1 MAFIRS
7 KRLKGRDYAYLVESV
22 WDTEKKASRQHTI
35 KYLGP
40 AEKVKLEDVPEE
52 YHSDKVR
59 AFVLRNSV
67 LAAHRRARFIADL
80 RDRLLT
86 AVLDGNLPRTKTVA
100 AEGLKSLGV
109 DQLYVHAITQVMYT
123 VGEMWAR
130 RDLYVSHE
138 HLATNTMTRAVAD
151 MNAAIRWTG
160 RKRGTAVVCTPDGER
175 HKFAAEVLR
184 GLLLNRGF
192 ETLDISDSAPTDS
205 IVAFVESRQPDLVLV
220 SVTMIEHLSMAGR
233 LLSAMQ
239 RALPEAR
246 VIVGGQGVAEGRIE
260 RIPEGVLIAGPDT
273 LEVLDHLSAMHGLTT
288 S

>member
-1 MAFIRS
+1 MAFIRT

-22 WDTEKKASRQHTI
+22 WDPEKKASRQHTI

-52 YHSDKVR
+52 YRNDKVR
-59 AFVLRNSV
+59 AFILRNSV

-86 AVLDGNLPRTKTVA
+86 SILDGNVPRTKAAT
-100 AEGLKSLGV
+100 AEGMKSLGV
-109 DQLYVHAITQVMYT
+109 DQLYLHVITQVMYT

-130 RDLYVSHE
+130 RDIYVSHE
-138 HLATNTMTRAVAD
+138 HLATNTMTQAVTD
-151 MNAAIRWTG
+151 LNATIRWTG
-160 RKRGTAVVCTPDGER
+160 RKRGTAIVCTPDGER

-205 IVAFVESRQPDLVLV
+205 IVAFVESRQPDVVLV
-220 SVTMIEHLSMAGR
+220 SVTMTEHLPMAGR
-233 LLSAMQ
+233 LLSAIQ
-239 RALPEAR
+239 RAVPEAR
-246 VIVGGQGVAEGRIE
+246 VVVGGQGVMEGGLE
-260 RIPEGVLIAGPDT
+260 RIPEGVLIGRPDT
-273 LEVLDHLSAMHGLTT
+273 LEALDHLAAGHGLRGG
-288 S
+288 